1 VPTPTLGSVT
11 VLAVTFALLSA
22 TAAAVSTSVQHQAAE
37 TAPPSVVGA
46 WHLLGHLVRR
56 PIWLAGQVLGSL
68 ALVFHALA
76 LHSGPIAL
84 VQPLV
89 ISGIVLAVPVRAA
102 IARTLP
108 PRRDVIAVL
117 IAAVGLAVFLVVSD
131 PSAGR
136 GTGLG
141 ALALT
146 LVLGCLVVSTIGIA
160 IAQRLADPTLR
171 AFILGACAGI
181 FFALVAV
188 LLKMSL
194 ELSSQDGLARL
205 LASWPVYLL
214 VLAGVGGILCNQLA
228 YRSAR
233 LASSMPVLNVVD
245 CLVALAFGYVVFHE
259 VPRHTPGVVVL
270 EALSLMAML
279 LWILARDTVE
289 PPEAP
294 VEPDP
299 GARGEVVAGER

>member
-1 VPTPTLGSVT
+1 M
-11 VLAVTFALLSA
+11 LAVTFALLSA
-22 TAAAVSTSVQHQAAE
+22 STAAISTSVQHQAAE

-46 WHLLGHLVRR
+46 WNLLGHLVRR
-56 PIWLAGQVLGSL
+56 PIWLVGQVLGTL

-117 IAAVGLAVFLVVSD
+117 IAAVGLATFLVVSD
-131 PSAGR
+131 PSEGR

-141 ALALT
+141 ALALS
-146 LVLGCLVVSTIGIA
+146 LVLGCLAVSSIA
-160 IAQRLADPTLR
+160 MVLARRLADPTLR
-171 AFILGACAGI
+171 AFLLGACSGV

-194 ELSSQDGLARL
+194 DLFSADGLPRVFT
-205 LASWPVYLL
+205 SWPVYLL
-214 VLAGVGGILCNQLA
+214 VVAGTGGILGNQLA

-270 EALSLMAML
+270 EVLALGAML
-279 LWILARDTVE
+279 VGLWILVRNTVE
-289 PPEAP
+289 TPSEA
-294 VEPDP
+294 EPDADP
-299 GARGEVVAGER
+299 TARGEVAARDR